1 MVPAFACKN
10 LQCHFTF
17 QTIYWIELYETAD
30 ILVTF
35 DLQEKNQTNPQ
46 QFHMLQPNVHI
57 TLKRYKLKIWVWG
70 IQNSEKRG
78 KNSSI
83 WLCKN

>member
-35 DLQEKNQTNPQ
+35 DLQKKNQTN
-46 QFHMLQPNVHI
+46 QPTTISHAP
-57 TLKRYKLKIWVWG
+57 T
-70 IQNSEKRG
+70 
-78 KNSSI
+78 
-83 WLCKN
+83 